1 MRFNRCDRVANVCL
15 FWFRFDNISKLIE
28 VDGIIYHISLSYT
41 VNHKDYDEL
50 RILSYPNVR
59 GYVIFHDKFKIYER

>member
-1 MRFNRCDRVANVCL
+1 
-15 FWFRFDNISKLIE
+15 

-41 VNHKDYDEL
+41 VNHKDYNEL